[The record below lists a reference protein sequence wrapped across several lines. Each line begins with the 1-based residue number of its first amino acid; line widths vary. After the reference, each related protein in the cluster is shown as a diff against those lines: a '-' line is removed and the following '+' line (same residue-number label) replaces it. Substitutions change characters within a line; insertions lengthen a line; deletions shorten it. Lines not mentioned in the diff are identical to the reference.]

1 MSSSSIPA
9 SPVATAADRL
19 RQITLV
25 VIGAAAMVAAAWGAG
40 AFGGQEIQ
48 NASSGA
54 LAADATVLAP
64 GTGAFR
70 VWSLIYLAL
79 IVTVILQALP
89 GRAAS
94 ALHRRTGWWLLASL
108 VLNAAWISA
117 AQLGLLGLTV
127 PIIGAL
133 VAVLARC
140 LVLLRGR
147 PAAPRLDT
155 TVVGATVGLY
165 LGWVCVATVA
175 NVTAVLAFSSWDL
188 SFLPEGVWVTVVLA
202 VAATVCAA
210 TALAARQRAVA
221 IGVTL
226 TSTWGLVWI
235 AVGRL
240 TAGPDSTIAVVV
252 ALAAAAVVLLL
263 GAVGAVRAP
272 GSATAPSP
280 RA

>member
-1 MSSSSIPA
+1 MPPG
-9 SPVATAADRL
+9 PVATSADRL
-19 RQITLV
+19 RQVTLV
-25 VIGAAAMVAAAWGAG
+25 VVGAAAMAVAAWGAG

-48 NASSGA
+48 NAASGA

-70 VWSLIYLAL
+70 VWSVIYLAL

-89 GRAAS
+89 SRAALP
-94 ALHRRTGWWLLASL
+94 LHRTLGWWVLASL

-140 LVLLRGR
+140 LVLLRAR
-147 PAAPRLDT
+147 PAAPRLDSLI
-155 TVVGATVGLY
+155 VGTTVGLY

-202 VAATVCAA
+202 VAAAVCGV
-210 TALAARQRAVA
+210 TALAAGQRAVA

-235 AVGRL
+235 AIGRL
-240 TAGPDSTIAVVV
+240 TAGPDSTITVVV

-263 GAVGAVRAP
+263 GALGAVRAP
-272 GSATAPSP
+272 RPATAPSP